1 MPELGKYNKLKINR
15 QTDNGFYLI
24 DEKEEEVLLPNA
36 YLTKEMQIGDEI
48 EVFVYKDSEDRITA
62 TTEKPFLQVGEFAC
76 LQVSMTSQ
84 IGAFLNWGLP
94 KDLLCPFSEQA
105 VKMLKGKRY
114 IIHLYLDEKS
124 ERLVASSKI
133 NKYIEKENI
142 ELKEGQ
148 EVDLLIAG
156 KVELGY
162 KCIINNKY
170 QGLIFDNEVF
180 QDLHFGEKTKGFVK
194 KIREDKKIDISLQQ
208 QGFKTV
214 EPNAQKYWTSSNK
227 IMALSTSPTNPT
239 LKLLNL
245 NLSSVRRLSKK
256 LLEVYT
262 NKRKW
267 KLRRMGFIWYPDSHW
282 ELHGNL

>member
-24 DEKEEEVLLPNA
+24 DAKEEEVLLPNA

-62 TTEKPFLQVGEFAC
+62 TTEKPLLQLGEFAC

-180 QDLHFGEKTKGFVK
+180 QDLHFGQEIKGFVK

-214 EPNAQKYWTSSNK
+214 EPNAQK
-227 IMALSTSPTNPT
+227 ILDL
-239 LKLLNL
+239 LKQNNGFIDLTDKTDPEIIKSELEM
-245 NLSSVRRLSKK
+245 SKK
-256 LLEVYT
+256 AFKKALGSLYKQKIVDIKEDGVYLV
-262 NKRKW
+262 N
-267 KLRRMGFIWYPDSHW
+267 S
-282 ELHGNL
+282 

>member
-24 DEKEEEVLLPNA
+24 DAKEEEVLLPNA

-62 TTEKPFLQVGEFAC
+62 TTEKPLLQLGEFAC

-214 EPNAQKYWTSSNK
+214 EPNAQK
-227 IMALSTSPTNPT
+227 ILDL
-239 LKLLNL
+239 LKQNNGFIDLTDKSDPEIIKSELE
-245 NLSSVRRLSKK
+245 LSKK
-256 LLEVYT
+256 AFKKALGSLYKQKKVEIKEDGVYLVS
-262 NKRKW
+262 R
-267 KLRRMGFIWYPDSHW
+267 
-282 ELHGNL
+282 